1 MEVFI
6 GMRSQTVQTR
16 NPAVIRSAQLAQQEQ
31 MIARWT
37 GTGFGGTG
45 GVTTRRH
52 PA

>member
-1 MEVFI
+1 M

-16 NPAVIRSAQLAQQEQ
+16 NPAVCRSVQLAQQEQ

-45 GVTTRRH
+45 GVTTRRP